1 MNVKRIFG
9 LGILLFVLVSPI
21 MADNLNNQAM
31 INVVMT
37 DEDDLPWELTDNEYS
52 DYGINVVKVVNN
64 LMAGGRYVESVSP
77 TIGSMALIVHRPNT
91 HGIMHKKKSH
101 LSMI

>member
-1 MNVKRIFG
+1 MNVKRIFDI
-9 LGILLFVLVSPI
+9 GILLFVLASPI
-21 MADNLNNQAM
+21 MADKLDNRAM

-37 DEDDLPWELTDNEYS
+37 DENAPAWELTDNEYS
-52 DYGINVVKVVNN
+52 DYGKNVLKEVNN
-64 LMAGGRYVESVSP
+64 LMAGGLYVELVSP